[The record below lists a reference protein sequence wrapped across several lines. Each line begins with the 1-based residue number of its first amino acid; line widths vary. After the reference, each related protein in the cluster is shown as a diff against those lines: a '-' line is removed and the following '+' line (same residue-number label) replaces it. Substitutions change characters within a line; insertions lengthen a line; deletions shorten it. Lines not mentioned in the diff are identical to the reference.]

1 MERKSMADQ
10 TTSKNNVKYVPPS
23 PETIDA
29 VARNVCRK
37 LADSDPSFNEPDVV
51 YSFASFLSVVVKIHA
66 NNRNKRSKN
75 AALASLDTD
84 T

>member
-1 MERKSMADQ
+1 MADQ

-23 PETIDA
+23 SETIDT
-29 VARNVCRK
+29 VARNVCRR

-51 YSFASFLSVVVKIHA
+51 YGFASFLRVVAKMHT

-75 AALASLDTD
+75 ADPASLDTD